1 MSTLNAN
8 ERLLRFL
15 QASAEQ
21 QEVIDR
27 LLCGETLAARSEPPD
42 DMLTKKELAGR
53 LKLTVRTIENWQRR
67 GVLPF
72 LKIRKV
78 VLFHWPDVVERLKA
92 NHGVCRR
99 RRAVA

>member
-15 QASAEQ
+15 QATAEQ

-27 LLCGETLAARSEPPD
+27 LLNGQWSGPAPRREAPD

-92 NHGVCRR
+92 NFGLCRHR
-99 RRAVA
+99 RV